1 MIERHKAAAA
11 VQTLMASPE
20 GQIAFGYLLEFC
32 HVLRDSADMEMN
44 TNRTFFN
51 EGQRSV
57 GNEISA
63 LIVNDPGAFR
73 PAEVRRAASI
83 AEGKDL

>member
-1 MIERHKAAAA
+1 
-11 VQTLMASPE
+11 MASPE
-20 GQIAFGYLLEFC
+20 GQTAFGYLLEFC
-32 HVLRDSADMEMN
+32 HVLRDSVDMEMN

-63 LIVNDPGAFR
+63 LMLNNPEAFR
-73 PAEVRRAASI
+73 AAEIRRAASI